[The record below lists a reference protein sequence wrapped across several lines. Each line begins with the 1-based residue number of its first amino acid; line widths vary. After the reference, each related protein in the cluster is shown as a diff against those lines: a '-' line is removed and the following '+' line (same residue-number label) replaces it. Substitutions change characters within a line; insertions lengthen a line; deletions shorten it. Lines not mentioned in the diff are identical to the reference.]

1 MPIPASRAV
10 LLRDDRFVIGYA
22 SGNFGKAI
30 ILGSIDVTLLFLLT
44 DILGMPASQ
53 VSLLML
59 VVFAG
64 DLVFD
69 LVAGSIAVHADR
81 RGIGYP
87 RLIALCVLPCA
98 CAFATLYT
106 LPLLQ
111 VRAFALVAILLLLVR
126 CTFALIDVP
135 HNSLLARV
143 TSDSHARGRA
153 SGYRSLFSAAAGIVV
168 ATVIAPSMNPAAGLA
183 TPVRL
188 AWLGA
193 SAGVLF
199 CATLLLAAWSARAA
213 SKSHAGSTQYA
224 GTGLLP
230 KPDRLFG
237 AFAVVAVVTGFAL
250 PMFGKTMLYL
260 CTYYLH
266 DAAFAGR
273 VLLTLALSQLAG
285 AALWLALVRHRDK
298 TSLLAFSHAIAALGI
313 VLFAAAGSH
322 RAALLACTV
331 LAGIGLAGV
340 FMLPWGILAD
350 IVDFAQFR
358 HRERR
363 ETVAFAAVLVLL
375 KASGAAA
382 LATIGWTLGQLGYV
396 PGAAQLPDVV
406 LGMRLL
412 ACGVPVLG
420 SALAIGILLRL
431 DVGHARH
438 ARVRR
443 LNGLRALR
451 PARECVQNLVET
463 ITPEKI

>member
-1 MPIPASRAV
+1 MSAPAPRTA
-10 LLRDDRFVIGYA
+10 LLKDDRHVIGYA

-44 DILGMPASQ
+44 DILGMPARQAS
-53 VSLLML
+53 VLML
-59 VVFAG
+59 VMFAG

-69 LVAGSIAVHADR
+69 LGAGWIAAHAAR
-81 RGIGYP
+81 RGTGYP

-98 CAFATLYT
+98 CAFATLYA
-106 LPLLQ
+106 LPLLN
-111 VRAFALVAILLLLVR
+111 VRAFVLVAALLLTVR
-126 CTFALIDVP
+126 CTFSLIDVP

-153 SGYRSLFSAAAGIVV
+153 SGYRSVFSATAGIVV
-168 ATVIAPSMNPAAGLA
+168 ATVIAPSMNVAGGLD
-183 TPVRL
+183 TPTRL

-193 SAGVLF
+193 GAGVLF
-199 CATLLLAAWSARAA
+199 CATLLLAAWSAQAA
-213 SKSHAGSTQYA
+213 CRSRSGSA
-224 GTGLLP
+224 HSGTGLLP

-237 AFAVVAVVTGFAL
+237 AFAAIAVLTGFAL

-260 CTYYLH
+260 CTYFLH

-285 AALWLALVRHRDK
+285 ATLWLALVRYRDK
-298 TSLLAFSHAIAALGI
+298 TTLLAFSHGIAALGI

-322 RAALLACTV
+322 RAALLACTA
-331 LAGIGLAGV
+331 LAGIGLSGV

-350 IVDFAQFR
+350 IVDFAEFR

-363 ETVAFAAVLVLL
+363 ETVAFAATLVLL

-382 LATIGWTLGQLGYV
+382 LATIGWTIGQLGYV
-396 PGAAQLPDVV
+396 PGAVQLPDVV
-406 LGMRLL
+406 TALRLL

-420 SALAIGILLRL
+420 AALAIGILLRL

-443 LNGLRALR
+443 LNALR
-451 PARECVQNLVET
+451 GHV
-463 ITPEKI
+463 